1 MDLRNIDTKFK
12 ELLERER
19 EREKAIAELVGIE
32 MSFSEEFIL
41 KEAEKIY
48 VEYVQNEIKKEI
60 EKIMGVL

>member
-1 MDLRNIDTKFK
+1 MNLRNIDTKFK